1 MSHQARDCVPT
12 QWLRYALA
20 RREEEDDTCSLVSLR
35 DAFSASGGD
44 LRELMVALTQTDAFW
59 SYRKPE

>member
-1 MSHQARDCVPT
+1 VPT

-20 RREEEDDTCSLVSLR
+20 RREEADDTCSLVALR
-35 DAFSASGGD
+35 DAFDASGGD

-59 SYRKPE
+59 NYRKPE